1 MKQIE
6 FQSVFL
12 YVAGSAFL
20 CLWACPHYYEIVGF
34 SLPTEFPNKNE
45 IYSEDMKPIKYNS
58 KDFTEKFVRSQGKG
72 GQNVNKV
79 STCVWIKHLPTGIE
93 VKVSTERSQSANREI
108 ARELIIEKI
117 EKYYR
122 RIEQAHI
129 NEVESLRR
137 RNKPRPKSLKE
148 SILKNKK
155 FNSEKKQM
163 RRRPVWD

>member
-1 MKQIE
+1 MKQ
-6 FQSVFL
+6 
-12 YVAGSAFL
+12 
-20 CLWACPHYYEIVGF
+20 
-34 SLPTEFPNKNE
+34 
-45 IYSEDMKPIKYNS
+45 IKYNS

-108 ARELIIEKI
+108 ARQLIIEKI
-117 EKYYR
+117 ERYYR

-129 NEVESLRR
+129 NELETIRR

-155 FNSEKKQM
+155 QNSEKKQL
-163 RRRPVWD
+163 RRRPSWD